1 MAAPKISSQNDF
13 ALDVFVP
20 KPKSSARGTEG
31 ATGLTISGFLST
43 TNTSTS
49 AAADASLIPTVTE
62 LSGGWYR
69 VVIDASVLTQSLMNT
84 HFSGTTPYLFL
95 TSSNNFRRSIELD
108 YDDQLAATVV

>member
-31 ATGLTISGFLST
+31 ATGLTLAGFLA
-43 TNTSTS
+43 TSNASDAT
-49 AAADASLIPTVTE
+49 AADASLVITSSE

-69 VVIDASVLTQSLMNT
+69 VTMDASVLTRTLMNT
-84 HFSGTTPYLFL
+84 NFNATTPVLIL
-95 TSSNNFRRSIELD
+95 TSSNNFRRYITLD
-108 YDDQLAATVV
+108 YDDALEANVV

>member
-31 ATGLTISGFLST
+31 ATGMTIAGFLA
-43 TNTSTS
+43 TSNASNAT
-49 AAADASLIPTVTE
+49 AADASLVITSTE

-69 VVIDASVLTQSLMNT
+69 ITMDASVLTRTLMDT
-84 HFSGTTPYLFL
+84 SFSASTPYLIL
-95 TSSNNFRRSIELD
+95 TSTDNFRRYIELD
-108 YDDQLAATVV
+108 YDDALAANVV